1 MASIGSLTG
10 STSSGSIYG
19 NRNSNIISGLASGL
33 DTESMIEGMVQGYQQ
48 KISGL
53 EQNRTVLQW
62 QQQAYQS
69 ISNKLVEFARK
80 YASYT
85 SSTNLLSSSFFNN
98 AVVTTPNGTF
108 SNLVTASGK
117 TSSNVVL
124 NAVAQLAT
132 AARYT
137 VNNSLGASAENGQI
151 TVAGE
156 KIDLGKEIQVSTM
169 SGSLTLTYGNQNI
182 TLDFGELEDFSGKD
196 GKLNLDE
203 FKKEVEKKL
212 ADQKITTSSG
222 NVVSASEVIGVGVG
236 PHGIGFSD
244 KSSAGNSIYISGA
257 SGDFKDMVMEL
268 EDTISGKSSSIRLDT
283 DKAVT
288 KTVSTTEYLR
298 DKPITIT
305 LNGQTKQIKVGE
317 VTPQN
322 GETYIKAF
330 ARTLNESIADAF
342 GAGKITVGTTDAN
355 NALTFQVANGNTL
368 SVNSSVNELLG
379 LGENGLTSYLDTSRT
394 LGDLLGDD
402 MKGLTALRGE
412 GLEDGS
418 KPSIEKDGKYYDTAG
433 NLVDQDG
440 NRIDSEGNKL
450 YSMKINGVEIGTYTK
465 DTALETVING
475 INSNTEAGVN
485 VSYSKLT
492 NQFVFTAK
500 ETGEGGKIEYGTV
513 DGQGNAT
520 DLAAALFGG
529 VTNENA
535 PEYVKG
541 QDAIFQATINGE
553 TMTFTR
559 SSNTFEADGMNIT
572 FSGTFNAADGVGKD
586 PITSEELKNK
596 KPEDLF
602 KTDGEGVTFTSKTNA
617 DTIVDAI
624 KSMVEDYNA
633 IVSEVKKAYS
643 DMPLEQSDGSKYK
656 PLTDKDKEGMTE
668 SEIKAYEE
676 KAKTGILFMDR
687 DLSSLYNALR
697 SAVAPGGADGSFL
710 RSIGIKTSYE
720 DGLTTI
726 SLDET
731 ALREA
736 LETNPDQVRDA
747 FTKSKDNGAATD
759 GLMTMI
765 QKVTDRYAAT
775 TGDVK
780 GILIEKAGS
789 QYSPTA
795 ALDNTLLNQMKEID
809 EQIEKWQDKM
819 SNKVDYYTN
828 KFTQLEVLIQ
838 QMNSQSS
845 TLSGLMGGY

>member
-137 VNNSLGASAENGQI
+137 VNNSLGASAKDGQI

-156 KIDLGKEIQVSTM
+156 EIDLGKEIQVSTM

-196 GKLNLDE
+196 GKLDLDK
-203 FKKEVEKKL
+203 FKEAVEKKL

-222 NVVSASEVIGVGVG
+222 NVVSASEVIGVEVG

-244 KSSAGNSIYISGA
+244 KSGAGNSIYISGA

-288 KTVSTTEYLR
+288 ERVSTTEYLR
-298 DKPITIT
+298 DKPLTIT

-342 GAGKITVGTTDAN
+342 GARKDHR
-355 NALTFQVANGNTL
+355 GNDRCEQRPH
-368 SVNSSVNELLG
+368 VPGDQWKHPVRQFLG
-379 LGENGLTSYLDTSRT
+379 QRAAGPGGEWP
-394 LGDLLGDD
+394 DLLSGYQPD
-402 MKGLTALRGE
+402 
-412 GLEDGS
+412 
-418 KPSIEKDGKYYDTAG
+418 AG
-433 NLVDQDG
+433 
-440 NRIDSEGNKL
+440 
-450 YSMKINGVEIGTYTK
+450 
-465 DTALETVING
+465 
-475 INSNTEAGVN
+475 
-485 VSYSKLT
+485 
-492 NQFVFTAK
+492 
-500 ETGEGGKIEYGTV
+500 
-513 DGQGNAT
+513 
-520 DLAAALFGG
+520 
-529 VTNENA
+529 
-535 PEYVKG
+535 
-541 QDAIFQATINGE
+541 
-553 TMTFTR
+553 
-559 SSNTFEADGMNIT
+559 
-572 FSGTFNAADGVGKD
+572 
-586 PITSEELKNK
+586 
-596 KPEDLF
+596 
-602 KTDGEGVTFTSKTNA
+602 
-617 DTIVDAI
+617 
-624 KSMVEDYNA
+624 
-633 IVSEVKKAYS
+633 
-643 DMPLEQSDGSKYK
+643 
-656 PLTDKDKEGMTE
+656 
-668 SEIKAYEE
+668 
-676 KAKTGILFMDR
+676 
-687 DLSSLYNALR
+687 R
-697 SAVAPGGADGSFL
+697 SAGRGYEGADCPERRG
-710 RSIGIKTSYE
+710 
-720 DGLTTI
+720 
-726 SLDET
+726 
-731 ALREA
+731 
-736 LETNPDQVRDA
+736 
-747 FTKSKDNGAATD
+747 
-759 GLMTMI
+759 
-765 QKVTDRYAAT
+765 
-775 TGDVK
+775 TGRRKQAHRK
-780 GILIEKAGS
+780 GWEIL
-789 QYSPTA
+789 
-795 ALDNTLLNQMKEID
+795 
-809 EQIEKWQDKM
+809 
-819 SNKVDYYTN
+819 
-828 KFTQLEVLIQ
+828 
-838 QMNSQSS
+838 
-845 TLSGLMGGY
+845 

>member
-137 VNNSLGASAENGQI
+137 VNNSLGASAKDGQI
-151 TVAGE
+151 TVEGE
-156 KIDLGKEIQVSTM
+156 EIDLGKEIQVSTM

-196 GKLNLDE
+196 GKLDLDK
-203 FKKEVEKKL
+203 FKEAVEKKL

-222 NVVSASEVIGVGVG
+222 NVVSASEVIGVEVG

-244 KSSAGNSIYISGA
+244 KSGAGTSIYISGA

-288 KTVSTTEYLR
+288 ERVSTTEYLR
-298 DKPITIT
+298 DKPLTIT

-394 LGDLLGDD
+394 LGDLLGED

-412 GLEDGS
+412 GLDGGN
-418 KPSIEKDGKYYDTAG
+418 KPIEKDGKYYDTAG

-500 ETGEGGKIEYGTV
+500 ETGEGGKIDYGTV

-809 EQIEKWQDKM
+809 EHIEKWQDKM

>member
-137 VNNSLGASAENGQI
+137 VNNSLGASAKDGQI

-156 KIDLGKEIQVSTM
+156 EIDLGKEIQVSTM

-196 GKLNLDE
+196 GKLDLDK
-203 FKKEVEKKL
+203 FKEAVEKKL

-222 NVVSASEVIGVGVG
+222 NVVSASEVIGVEVG

-244 KSSAGNSIYISGA
+244 KSGAGNSIYISGA

-288 KTVSTTEYLR
+288 ERVSTTEYLR
-298 DKPITIT
+298 DKPLTIT

-394 LGDLLGDD
+394 LGDLLGED

-412 GLEDGS
+412 GLDGGN
-418 KPSIEKDGKYYDTAG
+418 KPIEKDGKYYDTAG

-475 INSNTEAGVN
+475 INSNTEAGGN
-485 VSYSKLT
+485 GSYSKLT

-529 VTNENA
+529 AVNENA
-535 PEYVKG
+535 PGYVKG

-687 DLSSLYNALR
+687 DLSSLYNALH

>member
-137 VNNSLGASAENGQI
+137 VNNSLGASAKDGQI

-156 KIDLGKEIQVSTM
+156 EIDLGKEIQVSTM

-196 GKLNLDE
+196 GKLDLDK
-203 FKKEVEKKL
+203 FKEAVEKKL

-268 EDTISGKSSSIRLDT
+268 EDTISGKSSSIRLDS

-317 VTPQN
+317 VEEVGDYLQN
-322 GETYIKAF
+322 FVDA
-330 ARTLNESIADAF
+330 LNKSIADAF
-342 GAGKITVGTTDAN
+342 GAGKITVGTTVAN

-394 LGDLLGDD
+394 LGDLLGED

-412 GLEDGS
+412 GLDGGN
-418 KPSIEKDGKYYDTAG
+418 KPIEKDGKYYDTAG

-529 VTNENA
+529 AVNEKA
-535 PEYVKG
+535 PGYVKG

>member
-33 DTESMIEGMVQGYQQ
+33 DTECMIEGMVQGYQQ

-98 AVVTTPNGTF
+98 AVVTTPNGAF

-137 VNNSLGASAENGQI
+137 VNNSLGASAKDGQI

-156 KIDLGKEIQVSTM
+156 EIDLGKEIQVSTM

-196 GKLNLDE
+196 GKLDLDK
-203 FKKEVEKKL
+203 FKEAVEKKL

-222 NVVSASEVIGVGVG
+222 NVVSASEVIGVEVG

-244 KSSAGNSIYISGA
+244 KSGAGNSIYISGA

-288 KTVSTTEYLR
+288 ERVSTTEYLR
-298 DKPITIT
+298 DKPLTIT

-317 VTPQN
+317 VEETGDYLQN
-322 GETYIKAF
+322 FVDA
-330 ARTLNESIADAF
+330 LNKSIADAF

-394 LGDLLGDD
+394 LGDLLGED

-412 GLEDGS
+412 GLDGGN
-418 KPSIEKDGKYYDTAG
+418 KPIEKDGKYYDTAG

-535 PEYVKG
+535 PGYVKG

>member
-137 VNNSLGASAENGQI
+137 VNNSLGASAKDGQI

-156 KIDLGKEIQVSTM
+156 EIDLGKEIQVSTM

-196 GKLNLDE
+196 GKLDLDK
-203 FKKEVEKKL
+203 FKEAVEKKL

-222 NVVSASEVIGVGVG
+222 NVVSASEVIGVEVG

-244 KSSAGNSIYISGA
+244 KSGAGNSIYISGA

-288 KTVSTTEYLR
+288 ERVSTTEYLR
-298 DKPITIT
+298 DKPLTIT

-317 VTPQN
+317 VEETGDYLQN
-322 GETYIKAF
+322 FVDA
-330 ARTLNESIADAF
+330 LNKSIADAF

-394 LGDLLGDD
+394 LGDLLGED

-412 GLEDGS
+412 GLDGGN
-418 KPSIEKDGKYYDTAG
+418 KPIEKDGKYYDTAG

-535 PEYVKG
+535 PGYVKG

-596 KPEDLF
+596 KPADHV
-602 KTDGEGVTFTSKTNA
+602 TPDGEGGTRTSKTQA

>member
-317 VTPQN
+317 VEETGDYLQN
-322 GETYIKAF
+322 FVDA
-330 ARTLNESIADAF
+330 LNKSIADAF

-394 LGDLLGDD
+394 LGDLLGED

-412 GLEDGS
+412 GLDGGN
-418 KPSIEKDGKYYDTAG
+418 KPIEKDGKYYDTAG

-529 VTNENA
+529 AVNEKV
-535 PEYVKG
+535 PGYVKG